1 MKKLLLST
9 VLLLASS
16 YTGVTAK
23 SSREISGEDLTIN
36 SNFEDP
42 TKGNGPIRRV
52 KSVVSVPP
60 VSIDDHTLIINK
72 PYRGCTLQLFDEN
85 GVLQYS
91 TIIPENYATIELPAY
106 LKGDYN
112 LQIVRGNFILYAL
125 YITL

>member
-42 TKGNGPIRRV
+42 SKPQGPIRRV
-52 KSVVSVPP
+52 KSVVRVPIVSV
-60 VSIDDHTLIINK
+60 DDHTLTINK
-72 PYRGCTLQLFDEN
+72 PYNGCTILLFDEN
-85 GVLQYS
+85 GELQYS
-91 TIIPENYATIELPAY
+91 TVMTENYATVDLPAY
-106 LKGDYN
+106 LKGDYEI
-112 LQIVRGNFILYAL
+112 QITRGGTILYTL

>member
-23 SSREISGEDLTIN
+23 SSREIGGEDLTIN

-42 TKGNGPIRRV
+42 TKPQGPIRRV
-52 KSVVSVPP
+52 KSVVTVPP
-60 VSIDDHTLIINK
+60 VVVDDHTLTVNK
-72 PYRGCTLQLFDEN
+72 PYNGCTILLYNEK
-85 GVLQYS
+85 GELQYS
-91 TIIPENYATIELPAY
+91 TVMTENYATVDLPAY

-112 LQIVRGNFILYAL
+112 LQIVRGNIILYAL